1 MATLRRYPLLTAA
14 LAIAL
19 VLTVV
24 IGGYGMF
31 LASEAG
37 RLPWQVDPTRIPVT
51 PFSDFPGF
59 GPASTPA
66 VTPGDSSSVSV

>member
-1 MATLRRYPLLTAA
+1 MTRVRRYPLLTAA

-19 VLTVV
+19 VLTLV

-51 PFSDFPGF
+51 PFADFPGF
-59 GPASTPA
+59 GNPSTPET
-66 VTPGDSSSVSV
+66 TPGGP

>member
-1 MATLRRYPLLTAA
+1 MTRLKRYPLLTAA
-14 LAIAL
+14 LVIAL
-19 VLTVV
+19 VLAIV

-59 GPASTPA
+59 DAPAATP
-66 VTPGDSSSVSV
+66 DSP

>member
-1 MATLRRYPLLTAA
+1 MTRLRRYPLLAAA
-14 LAIAL
+14 LGIAL
-19 VLTVV
+19 VLTMV

-59 GPASTPA
+59 GPVSTP
-66 VTPGDSSSVSV
+66 VSTPDAP

>member
-1 MATLRRYPLLTAA
+1 MTRLKRYPLLTAA
-14 LAIAL
+14 LVIAL
-19 VLTVV
+19 VLAIV

-59 GPASTPA
+59 DAPAATPD
-66 VTPGDSSSVSV
+66 GS

>member
-1 MATLRRYPLLTAA
+1 MARVRRYPLLAAA

-59 GPASTPA
+59 GPASTP
-66 VTPGDSSSVSV
+66 VSTPDGPK

>member
-1 MATLRRYPLLTAA
+1 MTLVRQHPILVSVLG
-14 LAIAL
+14 IAL

-24 IGGYGMF
+24 IGGYGVF

-37 RLPWQVDPTRIPVT
+37 RLPWQADPTRIPVT

-59 GPASTPA
+59 GNTTAPATPD
-66 VTPGDSSSVSV
+66 P

>member
-1 MATLRRYPLLTAA
+1 MTRLRRSPVLAA
-14 LAIAL
+14 MLVIAL

-24 IGGYGMF
+24 IGGYGML

-51 PFSDFPGF
+51 PFADFPGF
-59 GPASTPA
+59 GSASTPASTP
-66 VTPGDSSSVSV
+66 GGS

>member
-1 MATLRRYPLLTAA
+1 MTRLRRYPLLTAA
-14 LAIAL
+14 LVIAL
-19 VLTVV
+19 VLAIV

-59 GPASTPA
+59 DAPAATPDGA
-66 VTPGDSSSVSV
+66 

>member
-1 MATLRRYPLLTAA
+1 MARVRRYPLLAAA

-19 VLTVV
+19 VLTLV

-59 GPASTPA
+59 GPASTPPA
-66 VTPGDSSSVSV
+66 TPGGS

>member
-1 MATLRRYPLLTAA
+1 MARVRRYPLLAAA

-51 PFSDFPGF
+51 PFADSPGF
-59 GPASTPA
+59 GNASTPA
-66 VTPGDSSSVSV
+66 TPADPS

>member
-1 MATLRRYPLLTAA
+1 MTFVRQHQVLVSI

-19 VLTVV
+19 ILTLI

-37 RLPWQVDPTRIPVT
+37 KLPWQVDPTRIPVT

-59 GPASTPA
+59 GGTAATATPA
-66 VTPGDSSSVSV
+66 AP

>member
-1 MATLRRYPLLTAA
+1 MSRLRRNPLLLSGLA
-14 LAIAL
+14 LAL
-19 VLTVV
+19 VLTLV
-24 IGGYGMF
+24 IAGYGAF

-59 GPASTPA
+59 GAATTPA
-66 VTPGDSSSVSV
+66 ATPGSP

>member
-1 MATLRRYPLLTAA
+1 MARVRRYPLLAAA

-19 VLTVV
+19 VLTLVV
-24 IGGYGMF
+24 GGYGMF

-59 GPASTPA
+59 GNPSTPPA
-66 VTPGDSSSVSV
+66 TPGSS